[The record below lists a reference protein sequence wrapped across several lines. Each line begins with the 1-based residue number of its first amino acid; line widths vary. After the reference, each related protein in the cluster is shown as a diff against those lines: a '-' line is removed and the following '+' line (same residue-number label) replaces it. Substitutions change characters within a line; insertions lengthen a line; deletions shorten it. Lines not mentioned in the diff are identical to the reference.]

1 MFKTTEFYISD
12 YKRKPPIL
20 NYGKYDKQS
29 LLEYIILNIK
39 FSVHFAIFSIFVS
52 IIWTRLWFCDVN
64 IGCTFQNLYY
74 LYCLYDLWQVDGFL
88 RVLKFPRPP
97 QKKTDRHDILFESG
111 VI

>member
-52 IIWTRLWFCDVN
+52 II
-64 IGCTFQNLYY
+64 
-74 LYCLYDLWQVDGFL
+74 
-88 RVLKFPRPP
+88 
-97 QKKTDRHDILFESG
+97 
-111 VI
+111 